1 MTMECSQIK
10 LMLSVTGGYPGQ
22 ITSSALLYT
31 VMLYCKL
38 LKLHMSS
45 IWFRI
50 CLLDECWEKGKWKL
64 PAILIVSLMLYELT
78 AIQIMTVLS
87 KLYASVSSQ
96 DQGLFWS
103 TLSYS
108 FAVVTLT
115 SLLKSLCSF
124 SADSCALQWRCSI
137 VDFLQ
142 CRYVLKSSLHS
153 TAVLNIDGIDQRIT
167 QDVDLFTSKCASA
180 LSQVA
185 LLPFVIVY
193 YSLYL
198 TLSFGWI
205 TLICFSYFGVGCLMG
220 SLLADRLVR
229 LTYLQEFFEGRPSL
243 LYVDAL
249 SRLMTATSSSLVT
262 TNPMTCI
269 VMLS

>member
-1 MTMECSQIK
+1 
-10 LMLSVTGGYPGQ
+10 MLFW
-22 ITSSALLYT
+22 
-31 VMLYCKL
+31 
-38 LKLHMSS
+38 MSS

-50 CLLDECWEKGKWKL
+50 CLLDDCWEKGKWKL
-64 PAILIVSLMLYELT
+64 PVILIVSLMLYELT

-87 KLYASVSSQ
+87 RLYASVSSQ

-205 TLICFSYFGVGCLMG
+205 TLLICFSYFGVGSLMG

-262 TNPMTCI
+262 TKPMTCI

>member
-1 MTMECSQIK
+1 
-10 LMLSVTGGYPGQ
+10 
-22 ITSSALLYT
+22 
-31 VMLYCKL
+31 
-38 LKLHMSS
+38 MSL

-64 PAILIVSLMLYELT
+64 PVILIVSLMLYELT

-115 SLLKSLCSF
+115 SLLKSLSSF

-205 TLICFSYFGVGCLMG
+205 TLLICFSYFGVGCLMG
-220 SLLADRLVR
+220 SLLANRLVR

-249 SRLMTATSSSLVT
+249 SRLMTATNLV
-262 TNPMTCI
+262 
-269 VMLS
+269 LLL

>member
-1 MTMECSQIK
+1 
-10 LMLSVTGGYPGQ
+10 
-22 ITSSALLYT
+22 
-31 VMLYCKL
+31 
-38 LKLHMSS
+38 MSL

-50 CLLDECWEKGKWKL
+50 CLLDECWQKGKWKI
-64 PAILIVSLMLYELT
+64 PVILILSLMLYELA

-87 KLYASVSSQ
+87 QLYASVSAQ

-108 FAVVTLT
+108 LVVVTLT
-115 SLLKSLCSF
+115 SLFKSLCSF
-124 SADSCALQWRCSI
+124 FADSCALQWRCTI

-142 CRYVLKSSLHS
+142 RRYVLKSSLHS
-153 TAVLNIDGIDQRIT
+153 TAVLNMDGIDQRIT
-167 QDVDLFTSKCASA
+167 QDVDLFTSKCASL

-205 TLICFSYFGVGCLMG
+205 TLLICFSYFGVGCLMG
-220 SLLADRLVR
+220 SLLAGRLVR

-249 SRLMTATSSSLVT
+249 SRLMMSATCSSLVMT
-262 TNPMTCI
+262 KPMTCI
-269 VMLS
+269 IMLF